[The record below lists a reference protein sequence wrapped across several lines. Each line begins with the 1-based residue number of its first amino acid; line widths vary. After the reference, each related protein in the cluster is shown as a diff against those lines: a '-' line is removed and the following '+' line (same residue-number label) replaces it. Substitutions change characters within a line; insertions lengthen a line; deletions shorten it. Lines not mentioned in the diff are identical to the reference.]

1 VENDGKLVRFYHQ
14 NFASKKIV
22 MEGSITLGDLK
33 AGWIRVYRP
42 NPK

>member
-1 VENDGKLVRFYHQ
+1 VENGGKRVRFYHQ

-22 MEGSITLGDLK
+22 MDGSITLGDLK
-33 AGWIRVYRP
+33 AGWIRIYRL